1 MKVKIK
7 RILFLLALGLTLL
20 ISETKTTYAAAFSSG
35 KDGTYSLN
43 GSLSCYVPAMGGVEF
58 GAPLVKGIQVKI
70 SGGEATMTVSFRKSQ
85 VTIYSVTCDT
95 FLSATEGKTGYY
107 DKNGSFHS
115 AQTTLSSDTAKNS
128 ANEDVKYITSMTF
141 PLDQKTKTYKLGVYV
156 DSNVMGTQFGA
167 GGSYDAVL
175 TVDWSNVPEKETQ
188 ASTTR
193 KEETTTSTKEEK
205 NTTSTKAD
213 SAATAENKKK
223 EEQKEEISAVTTAQQ
238 EENSTEATSTGQDN
252 TAEAEVVEKDG
263 LNIHYAGG
271 EQKEVKE
278 TETKEGKTGL
288 IAGTAVILLI
298 GAGAVF
304 VFWRRR
310 TK

>member
-1 MKVKIK
+1 M
-7 RILFLLALGLTLL
+7 LLALGLTLL
-20 ISETKTTYAAAFSSG
+20 MSETKTTYAAAFSSG

-95 FLSATEGKTGYY
+95 FLSASEGKTGYY
-107 DKNGSFHS
+107 DKNGSFHT
-115 AQTTLSSDTAKNS
+115 AKTTLSSDTAKNP

-141 PLDQKTKTYKLGVYV
+141 PLDQKTDTYKLGVYV

-175 TVDWSNVPEKETQ
+175 TVDWSSVPEKETQ
-188 ASTTR
+188 SSETTR

-205 NTTSTKAD
+205 NTTSTK
-213 SAATAENKKK
+213 TETTVTTENKKK
-223 EEQKEEISAVTTAQQ
+223 EEQKENTSAETAKQQ
-238 EENSTEATSTGQDN
+238 EEKSTETTSSAQEN
-252 TAEAEVVEKDG
+252 TTEEEVVEKDG
-263 LNIHYAGG
+263 LNIHYADG
-271 EQKEVKE
+271 EKEESKE
-278 TETKEGKTGL
+278 TKTGEEKTG
-288 IAGTAVILLI
+288 IMAGAAVILLV
-298 GAGAVF
+298 GAGVAIA
-304 VFWRRR
+304 FWRRS
-310 TK
+310 KK